1 MKEKAVKT
9 ISFMAVII
17 LFAKFLGLFRETMI
31 AGVFGQGN
39 ASDILNTATQIP
51 LLFFDM
57 TLGVAILST
66 FVPVFNGYLEKE
78 GRERAEQFACNFIS
92 VVGLISIIGVAIGMI
107 FAKPVLN
114 LMVSG
119 YTPEKIDETATL
131 LRIIFPSI
139 IFTGIAYIIVGIL
152 QSYGEFNVPSLISVV
167 SNLIM
172 IIYLFVFGKRLGL
185 KGVII
190 SMLIAWMSQVF
201 FQLPSLKKKG
211 FKYKFILNFKN
222 EGIKKCALMA
232 IPVLISS
239 WVNPLCSVIN
249 MAFGSHMAEG
259 TVSGLN
265 WAYKIYIIMVG
276 VFAYAITNFIFPKL
290 SRMTDKKEEF
300 ADTART
306 SLSWVIFI
314 ITLIA
319 GLFIALSEPVIRLIF
334 ERGEFTAENTRITAT
349 ALFYYSFGMVG
360 YAICEILNKSFYAL
374 RDGKTPMIASVIGVA
389 INFVT
394 ALIFT
399 QVFPMGIGGLALAS
413 AVSSIGIAL
422 ILLYRINKKK
432 QGTVTKNFI
441 VNTAKV
447 LLCGIASGIVAHIVY
462 NGVKIIGQGFIYTV
476 IELGISATV
485 GLTVYI
491 IAGIVLRT
499 QEIKLLFKKVGK
511 RNE

>member
-1 MKEKAVKT
+1 MKDKAVKT

-66 FVPVFNGYLEKE
+66 FVPVFNGYLEKD

-92 VVGLISIIGVAIGMI
+92 VVGLVSVIGVAIGMI
-107 FAKPVLN
+107 FAKPILN
-114 LMVSG
+114 IMVSG
-119 YTPEKIDETATL
+119 YAPEKIDETATL
-131 LRIIFPSI
+131 LRILFPSI

-172 IIYLFVFGKRLGL
+172 IGYLFIFGNKLGL

-190 SMLIAWMSQVF
+190 SMLVAWMSQVF

-211 FKYKFILNFKN
+211 FKYSFSLNFKD

-232 IPVLISS
+232 IPVLVSS

-290 SRMTDKKEEF
+290 SRMTEREEEF
-300 ADTART
+300 AETTRT

-319 GLFIALSEPVIRLIF
+319 GLFIALSEPVIRLVF
-334 ERGEFTAENTRITAT
+334 ERGEFTADNTRITAT

-374 RDGKTPMIASVIGVA
+374 SDGKTPMIASVIGVA

-394 ALIFT
+394 AYLFT
-399 QVFPMGIGGLALAS
+399 QTFQMGIGGLALAG

-432 QGTVTKNFI
+432 RGTVTKTFVI
-441 VNTAKV
+441 NTAKV
-447 LLCGIASGIVAHIVY
+447 ILCGVIAGIASNIVY
-462 NGVKIIGQGFIYTV
+462 NLVKFIGNGFFETVLQLGV
-476 IELGISATV
+476 SA
-485 GLTVYI
+485 
-491 IAGIVLRT
+491 IAGLIVYAIAGVVLRT
-499 QEIKLLFKKVGK
+499 EEIKLLFKKVGK
-511 RNE
+511 GNE